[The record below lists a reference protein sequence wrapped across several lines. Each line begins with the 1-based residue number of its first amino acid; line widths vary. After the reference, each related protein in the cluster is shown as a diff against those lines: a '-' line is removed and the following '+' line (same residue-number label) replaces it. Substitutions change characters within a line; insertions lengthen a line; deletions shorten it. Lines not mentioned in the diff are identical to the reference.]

1 MFHLSAVNYTTP
13 LYLFSP
19 CRTIAERELS
29 AKDNRNLYL
38 LSEGVID
45 ENHRGD
51 MNERGMYFE

>member
-1 MFHLSAVNYTTP
+1 MERMYFLMS
-13 LYLFSP
+13 
-19 CRTIAERELS
+19 RTIAERELS

-51 MNERGMYFE
+51 MNDRGNNNNNGQ